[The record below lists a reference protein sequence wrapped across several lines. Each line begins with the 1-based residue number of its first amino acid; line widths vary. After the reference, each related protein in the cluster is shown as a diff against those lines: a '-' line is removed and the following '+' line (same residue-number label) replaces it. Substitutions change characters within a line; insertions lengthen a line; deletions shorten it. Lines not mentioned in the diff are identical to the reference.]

1 MMADKIQ
8 GIIIGNG
15 ETERFTEEIQPL
27 MNVVETD
34 DLSSVKNLIKS
45 LTPAILFFFLN
56 NNDPDTLVMIED
68 LKTAKPELITFIIS
82 ETKNPDLILEGLR
95 AGVTD
100 YLVFP
105 KEKETILPAIQTAL
119 DRSGKKS
126 KTASLISF
134 FSSKG
139 GQGTTAVSLNF
150 ADVLNHNKN
159 SKVLL
164 LDLNLYSGNTQGF
177 LNIKCK
183 YSPFDL
189 MNNID
194 RMDSNLL
201 FSSLTRHDNG
211 FFILSGSKEIGDSEN
226 VSADNIDKMVSLLKR
241 YFDYIII
248 DLPHDFSEKTFAL
261 IKKTDKLIIL
271 TTQDIPA
278 VKSIQATLNLF
289 RELYFEDEKIH
300 IVLNKYKSRYDISA
314 EQLSEILDHTICATI
329 LHDRKLF
336 DESINAGKTV
346 VSLFP
351 KTRLSHDLRYL
362 VKKTTGTGD
371 KKIKKQLEKLLFKL
385 PTGSQSIK
393 KVETI
398 RT

>member
-1 MMADKIQ
+1 MADKIQ

-15 ETERFTEEIQPL
+15 DISSFTEEIQTL
-27 MNVVETD
+27 INVSETD
-34 DLSSVKNLIKS
+34 DLHSVENLIKS
-45 LTPAILFFFLN
+45 LTPEVIFFFLN
-56 NNDPDTLVMIED
+56 KKDPDTFSMIKVIKTKNPGLV
-68 LKTAKPELITFIIS
+68 TFIIS
-82 ETKNPDLILEGLR
+82 ESKNPDLILEGLR

-105 KEKETILPAIQTAL
+105 KEKDSILPVIQTAL

-126 KTASLISF
+126 NTASLISF

-139 GQGTTAVSLNF
+139 GQGTTALSLNF
-150 ADVLNHNKN
+150 ADVLSHNTN
-159 SKVLL
+159 SKILL

-189 MNNID
+189 MENID

-201 FSSLTRHDNG
+201 FSSLTRHENG
-211 FFILSGSKEIGDSEN
+211 FYILSGSKEIGDSEN
-226 VSADNIDKMVSLLKR
+226 VDADDLDRMVNLLKY

-261 IKKTDKLIIL
+261 IKKSDQLIIL

-278 VKSIQATLNLF
+278 VKSIQTTLNLF

-300 IVLNKYKSRYDISA
+300 IVLNKYKSWHDISA
-314 EQLSEILDHTICATI
+314 EHLSEIFDHNICARVI
-329 LHDRKLF
+329 NDRKLF
-336 DESINAGKTV
+336 DESINSGKTLT
-346 VSLFP
+346 SLFP
-351 KTRLSHDLRYL
+351 RTRLSHDLRYL
-362 VKKTTGTGD
+362 VKKITGTGD
-371 KKIKKQLEKLLFKL
+371 NEKKNTLEKLLIKL
-385 PTGSQSIK
+385 SSGSQSIITK
-393 KVETI
+393 DNTRI
-398 RT
+398 